1 MPGTKRKLTRSNAM
15 TPEEAARKKRQAT
28 KRRMDALGKIT
39 GKVSPSSTTLSNCP
53 GPFSG
58 KKFVTFLYENALTQI
73 AGAAN
78 VITFTSKPNDMY
90 DFDNTGDAGNKQP
103 LYYDSLL
110 TASGPYRAY
119 KVFSWKT
126 TYTFINGTGCPVDIF
141 VSPPIAGTGEFDS
154 LAEADNFP
162 GVKRLKL
169 TAATGSKTM
178 GTVTVTGHI
187 KDVYPTISE
196 DANFYG
202 AYNTSP
208 TFLVYQNVL
217 VRASDG
223 TSGAI
228 VYFSVK
234 HEAYT
239 ELSTVDALV
248 S

>member
-1 MPGTKRKLTRSNAM
+1 MPGLKRTSTEM
-15 TPEEAARKKRQAT
+15 TPGGAASKKKKSRIQSQNVT
-28 KRRMDALGKIT
+28 LGRIT
-39 GKVSPSSTTLSNCP
+39 GRVAPSATTLSLCP

-73 AGAAN
+73 GGAAN

-90 DFDNTGDAGNKQP
+90 DFDNSGDAGNKQP
-103 LYYDSLL
+103 LYFDSLL
-110 TASGPYRAY
+110 TASGPYRTY
-119 KVFSWKT
+119 KVYSWKT
-126 TYTFINGTGCPVDIF
+126 TYTFINGTQCPVDIF
-141 VSPPIAGTGEFDS
+141 VSPPISSTGEMDS

-162 GVKRLKL
+162 GVKRLHL
-169 TAATGSKTM
+169 TAATGSKTI
-178 GTVTVTGHI
+178 GKISIKGHI

-202 AYNTSP
+202 SYNTSP

-228 VYFSVK
+228 VYVSVK

-239 ELSTVDALV
+239 ELGVVDALV